1 MNFTQITLAITI
13 LAIFGTLAATSIFLT
28 SMKKIQKDWP
38 TYRCN
43 PAIMPFAG
51 VLGHDVMS
59 NFTQCI
65 GQAQQ
70 GMMGYYTAG
79 SNYAGKLGG
88 DVMGGMT
95 STVNDFRKVQASM
108 GSGISGITGDIFG
121 VFNNVMIQFQRLI
134 IDTRDLLKKTMG
146 AMTAIV
152 YTLMTTVHLGES
164 IVAGPFMGVINTLGC
179 FHPGTPIRL
188 ESGEVVKMVNV
199 DLGTIL
205 ENGSTVVAVMRI
217 RGNPKN
223 PYYKIHSKTLGVDIF
238 VTADHKIRDPDSGR
252 FIAVKDCKHATVTEQ
267 CGNTLSC
274 LVTDDHLIPVGE
286 FTFWD
291 WED

>member
-51 VLGHDVMS
+51 ALGHDVMS

-164 IVAGPFMGVINTLGC
+164 IVAGPFMGVINVLGC

-223 PYYKIHSKTLGVDIF
+223 PYYKIHSKTLGADIL

>member
-199 DLGTIL
+199 DLGTVL

-223 PYYKIHSKTLGVDIF
+223 LYYKIHSKTLGADIF

>member
-1 MNFTQITLAITI
+1 
-13 LAIFGTLAATSIFLT
+13 
-28 SMKKIQKDWP
+28 
-38 TYRCN
+38 
-43 PAIMPFAG
+43 MPFAG

-164 IVAGPFMGVINTLGC
+164 IVAGPFMGVINALGC

-223 PYYKIHSKTLGVDIF
+223 PYYKLHSKALGADIL